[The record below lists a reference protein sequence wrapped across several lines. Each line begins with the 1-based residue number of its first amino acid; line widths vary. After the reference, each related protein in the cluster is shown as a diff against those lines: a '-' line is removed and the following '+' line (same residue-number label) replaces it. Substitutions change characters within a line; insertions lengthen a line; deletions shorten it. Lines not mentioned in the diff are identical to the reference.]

1 MSDTP
6 YLLFHGGNYKRGIDD
21 WRIRVPLNEK
31 EIDEVFYDPDV
42 PNDTD
47 NSIASEFN
55 MAEFEELFCNLVV
68 GDELYLV
75 LLPDACI
82 YRGLWAMAF
91 NPVKGFTAR
100 FDCVRARDLYNAWV
114 GGQSMKGLPAVAGTA
129 SLDYDFSDGLG
140 FDSWTAETNAKTP
153 WDVGDY
159 NYYRNNAALKWAGFD
174 TQFFAALGEAMYIRM
189 TITAVGEAGTSDPGV
204 CCTCGKPKFP
214 VFQIG
219 AIYDRMCADKQR
231 HVKYCNCHEIPCR
244 NGCNQAQSQEGKTY
258 AIVRVEYK
266 DEFNDNIY
274 PAGMVRVND
283 GETVTIEP
291 VKLSGYTEPASVQ
304 VKFENGKLTDAQN
317 EGVGT
322 VKFKY
327 IKE

>member
-1 MSDTP
+1 MADTP
-6 YLLFHGGNYKRGIDD
+6 YLLFNGGNYKRGIDD
-21 WRIRVPLNEK
+21 WRVRIPLNEK

-47 NSIASEFN
+47 NSIGSEFN
-55 MAEFEELFCNLVV
+55 MSEFEELFCNLEV

-91 NPVKGFTAR
+91 NPVKGFTVR

-153 WDVGDY
+153 WAAGDY

-189 TITAVGEAGTSDPGV
+189 TVTAVGEAGTSDPGV

-244 NGCNQAQSQEGKTY
+244 NGCKQETSQEGKTY

-266 DEFNDNIY
+266 DEYNENVY
-274 PAGMVRVND
+274 PASLVRVAD

-291 VKLSGYTEPASVQ
+291 VKLSGYTEPAAINVRFQ
-304 VKFENGKLTDAQN
+304 DGKLTDGAG

-322 VKFKY
+322 IKFKY
-327 IKE
+327 TLG

>member
-1 MSDTP
+1 MADTP

-47 NSIASEFN
+47 NSISSEFN
-55 MAEFEELFCNLVV
+55 MRDFEELFCNLEV

-91 NPVKGFTAR
+91 NPVKNFTAR

-129 SLDYDFSDGLG
+129 ALDYDFSDGLG
-140 FDSWTAETNAKTP
+140 YDSWTAETNAKTP
-153 WDVGDY
+153 WAAGDY
-159 NYYRNNAALKWAGFD
+159 NYYRNNAALKWAGFN

-244 NGCNQAQSQEGKTY
+244 NGCNQEQSQEGKTY
-258 AIVRVEYK
+258 AVVRVEYK

-274 PAGMVRVND
+274 PAGLVRVND

>member
-1 MSDTP
+1 MADTP
-6 YLLFHGGNYKRGIDD
+6 YLLFYGGNYKRGIDD

-47 NSIASEFN
+47 NSIGSEFN
-55 MAEFEELFCNLVV
+55 MAEFEELFCNLEV

-114 GGQSMKGLPAVAGTA
+114 GGQPMKGLPAVAGTA

-153 WDVGDY
+153 WAAGDY

-266 DEFNDNIY
+266 DEFNDNLY
-274 PAGMVRVND
+274 PAGQVRVND

-304 VKFENGKLTDAQN
+304 VKFENGKLIDAQN